1 MATIE
6 IERTLAAPIEGVF
19 EVISDHAAYT
29 RFPGVTGAKLLRE
42 GDSEPN
48 GLGAVREITLAGR
61 IRFAERI
68 TAFERPVRM
77 DYLIMEV
84 NVPLDHEGGSITLA
98 PAAGGTTVVWR
109 STFTTPVPLVGRPL
123 GAVMARVFRRGFNN
137 LLSETERLAASGAA
151 TTAAAA

>member
-1 MATIE
+1 MARIE
-6 IERTLAAPIEGVF
+6 IERTLAAPIERVF

-29 RFPGVTGAKLLRE
+29 RFPGITEARLIRE

-48 GLGAVREITLAGR
+48 GLGAVRELTLAGR

-68 TAFERPVRM
+68 TAFERPLRM
-77 DYLIMEV
+77 DYLITQV
-84 NVPLDHEGGSITLA
+84 NLPLDHEGGSITLA

-109 STFTTPVPLVGRPL
+109 STFTTPVPLAGRPL

-137 LLSETERLAASGAA
+137 LLSEAERLAASGE
-151 TTAAAA
+151 AAAPAGA